1 MILILLLS
9 EVRYRKEVLAS
20 EKRLVAGVLLPGV
33 MVYNCYNFQTDP
45 EFKTHWKHV
54 SECSVP
60 SSMIRPLDVCSLL
73 LVCLHYALVFLD
85 MTSAPQFRCSPELF
99 LATPCILAFFLK
111 ERSLVNTYGKNNTVP
126 GWDWGGQCIP
136 FKFYL
141 AFHSPVLPVPL
152 LLAHL
157 FYSDI
162 AEAFIFILV

>member
-9 EVRYRKEVLAS
+9 EVKYRKEVLAS
-20 EKRLVAGVLLPGV
+20 EKRLVAGVMLPGV
-33 MVYNCYNFQTDP
+33 MVYNCYNFRIDP
-45 EFKTHWKHV
+45 EFKRHWKHV
-54 SECSVP
+54 SELSVP
-60 SSMIRPLDVCSLL
+60 SSMVRPLDVCSLL
-73 LVCLHYALVFLD
+73 LVCLHHAFVFLD

-99 LATPCILAFFLK
+99 LTTPHILAFFLK
-111 ERSLVNTYGKNNTVP
+111 ERSPLTLTEKITVP
-126 GWDWGGQCIP
+126 GWGWGGQCVP

-152 LLAHL
+152 LLAQL